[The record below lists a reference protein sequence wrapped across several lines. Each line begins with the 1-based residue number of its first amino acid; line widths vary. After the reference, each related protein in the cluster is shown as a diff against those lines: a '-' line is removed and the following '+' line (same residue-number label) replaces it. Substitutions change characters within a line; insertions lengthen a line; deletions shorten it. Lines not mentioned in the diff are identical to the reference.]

1 MVRRAPRTDVWP
13 RVGAGVA
20 SVAIAISLAG
30 CQFTKAAAP
39 DSELDLASKM
49 QIDGALSGQKQTET
63 TSEAASRADELAQSL
78 KAAQDEARQASA
90 DAKNAEERAAA
101 AEEEAAAARAAQAEA
116 EAAKAK
122 AESILADKRKLE
134 ETFPSWNPDS
144 ESLKKLVAF
153 VRDAT
158 DEANENFVPVADR
171 VATFDVDG
179 TILCEKAP
187 FYADYCL
194 LIHRVLDDDT
204 YTADTVMRELCEGL
218 RNNPMEVFADS
229 NTDREKNLDIAFAFR
244 DMTPQEFRDYAED
257 FLDTVEVVGF
267 SGMTYGESVY
277 QPMVEVVKFLQQNDF
292 NIYIVT
298 AGERDF
304 ARALAKSRF
313 DIPYDHVIG
322 VDNNIVSSKQG
333 SVPASEYNM
342 GQDEK
347 VTYGGRQ
354 SEPRGKMGKVVMM
367 EQEIGIRPI
376 LAFGNSTGDFSM
388 LNYAQSNPTYKG
400 MGVLVVCDDAKR
412 EYGDADKAADYMKSV
427 TKEGWLPFSMRNDWK
442 NIYKEGVTKT
452 SITAQSAEPA
462 KEEAAEEKAEA
473 AAEESE
479 QTSAE
484 PRVEANAD
492 SSAESG
498 ADATAASD
506 AKADEA
512 TEAGRGAETNA
523 AAKADG
529 TTTENKQEGAAE
541 HNEEDATETA
551 DGSQTN
557 GSTNASEMRVKGT
570 VNLDNAQAA

>member
-1 MVRRAPRTDVWP
+1 MVRRAPQTDAWS

-39 DSELDLASKM
+39 DSEPDLASKM
-49 QIDGALSGQKQTET
+49 QIDSALSDQKQA
-63 TSEAASRADELAQSL
+63 EATSRAEELALSL
-78 KAAQDEARQASA
+78 KAAQDEAAQAAA

-116 EAAKAK
+116 EAAKAE

-134 ETFPSWNPDS
+134 ETFPSWNADS

-153 VRDAT
+153 VRDAM
-158 DEANENFVPVADR
+158 DETNENFVPVEDR

-187 FYADYCL
+187 FYADYCM

-218 RNNPMEVFADS
+218 RDNPMEVFADS

-257 FLDTVEVVGF
+257 FLDTVDVVGF

-333 SVPASEYNM
+333 SVPSSEYNM

-376 LAFGNSTGDFSM
+376 LAFGNSSGDFSM
-388 LNYAQSNPTYKG
+388 LNYAQSNPAYKG
-400 MGVLVVCDDAKR
+400 MGVLVVCDDTKR

-442 NIYKEGVTKT
+442 NIYQEGVTKT
-452 SITAQSAEPA
+452 SITGQGTEPA
-462 KEEAAEEKAEA
+462 KEEASEEKAESA
-473 AAEESE
+473 TAENAE
-479 QTSAE
+479 TTAE
-484 PRVEANAD
+484 PSVEANAD
-492 SSAESG
+492 QSAEPNT
-498 ADATAASD
+498 DAAETDD
-506 AKADEA
+506 AKAEEA
-512 TEAGRGAETNA
+512 TEEASNAETNA

-529 TTTENKQEGAAE
+529 MASENKREGTTERKDEGAGE
-541 HNEEDATETA
+541 TEDE
-551 DGSQTN
+551 SQTDT
-557 GSTNASEMRVKGT
+557 STNASEKRVKGT
-570 VNLDNAQAA
+570 VNLDNAQVA